1 MDPKVIATLASS
13 IVAVLAPYLA
23 KASAEFTKEIGKI
36 GIEKV
41 GALYQAIKAHF
52 QSQPAAEEALKD
64 MEATP
69 DDEDTQAAL
78 RLQLKKQ
85 MEADPTFADMLRQ
98 LVEEIGQDEQAA
110 TFLSQV
116 YDSKVGILSQVYGSE
131 VGKISNINVDRVDRL
146 RVE

>member
-1 MDPKVIATLASS
+1 MDPKVISALASS
-13 IVAVLAPYLA
+13 IVTVLVPYLA
-23 KASAEFTKEIGKI
+23 KAGAELAKEIGKMS
-36 GIEKV
+36 IEKI
-41 GALYQAIKAHF
+41 GTLYQAIKAHF
-52 QSQPAAEEALKD
+52 QSHPAADEALTD

-85 MEADPTFADMLRQ
+85 MEADPVFADMLHQ

-110 TFLSQV
+110 AFLSQV

-146 RVE
+146 RVD